1 MMQGDSYGIS
11 IEILK
16 SDGAAVAPADVLDVE
31 ITIGLLQKTFSY
43 GEVRYDDA
51 SGAWIFPVTQ
61 EETFKL
67 PSVRAKA
74 QVRVLWKSGDV
85 EGVALDSIDVRES
98 ISKEVL

>member
-16 SDGAAVAPADVLDVE
+16 SDGSAVAPADVRDVE
-31 ITIGLLQKTFSY
+31 ITIGLLQKKFSD
-43 GEVRYDDA
+43 GEVRYYDD

-67 PSVRAKA
+67 PSVRSKA
-74 QVRVLWKSGDV
+74 QVRVLWKSGEV